1 VAAGDVNSVVS
12 QIFGSSGII
21 QVHLCGCVTA
31 LLHVFCFITCF
42 DTEEQ

>member
-21 QVHLCGCVTA
+21 QVHLCGCVDCFVA
-31 LLHVFCFITCF
+31 CILFHYLL
-42 DTEEQ
+42 